1 MTKSACLMVMPFLFL
16 IIGIYAKT
24 MEKWLELC
32 NNLKK
37 LDFNPKSKIY
47 SIIKSNK
54 GFKPIS
60 YTKLKDE
67 NAELFNPAKK
77 GFRKSFQIVYFVTSF
92 CEINIE
98 YEKDLLS
105 YYKLDIK

>member
-1 MTKSACLMVMPFLFL
+1 
-16 IIGIYAKT
+16 
-24 MEKWLELC
+24 MEKCLELC

-37 LDFNPKSKIY
+37 LDFIPNSKIY

-67 NAELFNPAKK
+67 NAELCLILQKK
-77 GFRKSFQIVYFVTSF
+77 NLGKLSKVPLFCYF
-92 CEINIE
+92 I
-98 YEKDLLS
+98 L
-105 YYKLDIK
+105 

>member
-1 MTKSACLMVMPFLFL
+1 MLSFLYRL
-16 IIGIYAKT
+16 AVLNVKHISESESAKT

-37 LDFNPKSKIY
+37 LDFIPKSKIY
-47 SIIKSNK
+47 RIIESDK

-67 NAELFNPAKK
+67 NAELCLILQK
-77 GFRKSFQIVYFVTSF
+77 
-92 CEINIE
+92 
-98 YEKDLLS
+98 
-105 YYKLDIK
+105 

>member
-1 MTKSACLMVMPFLFL
+1 LWCIVGPYLLNVKCISDSES
-16 IIGIYAKT
+16 AKT

-47 SIIKSNK
+47 SIIKSNR

-67 NAELFNPAKK
+67 NAKLFLILQKK
-77 GFRKSFQIVYFVTSF
+77 NL
-92 CEINIE
+92 EN
-98 YEKDLLS
+98 LS
-105 YYKLDIK
+105 K